1 MQAIFG
7 TTAVIMPG
15 SILGKGAL
23 VGAIAAT
30 DIGQELAGDTLYM
43 GAPAM
48 ATNKHDSGAAL
59 CCMTHQD
66 PCEVP
71 QMPCNALSRL
81 PTAACLL
88 CAKLHLAEA
97 RAGIIGSQDWSHAF
111 ATEARAEICYCCA

>member
-48 ATNKHDSGAAL
+48 AANKHDSGAK
-59 CCMTHQD
+59 
-66 PCEVP
+66 PCPAVRPIETLARL
-71 QMPCNALSRL
+71 QMPCNPLATL
-81 PTAACLL
+81 PTLL
-88 CAKLHLAEA
+88 PVRFVPSFTLQGLV
-97 RAGIIGSQDWSHAF
+97 
-111 ATEARAEICYCCA
+111 